1 MSTQLQG
8 HTVKMELINDPKRV
22 VLRFHVQHELEEA
35 AINKQFFALYGPE
48 PLNNDFYSHLMAP
61 NESSQ
66 MHIVLDMYCKSH
78 PIMNNCEIVYEVFK
92 VKKNDELYVPLSSAK
107 SSD

>member
-1 MSTQLQG
+1 MG
-8 HTVKMELINDPKRV
+8 LINDPKQV
-22 VLRFHVQHELEEA
+22 VLCFHVRHELEEA

-48 PLNNDFYSHLMAP
+48 HLNNNFYSHLMAP

-66 MHIVLDMYCKSH
+66 TYIVLDINCKSH
-78 PIMNNCEIVYEVFK
+78 PTINNSEIAYEVFK
-92 VKKNDELYVPLSSAK
+92 VKKKDELYVPLSPAK